1 MFLFGHLGI
10 TLGIAVLLLRVL
22 KIKPNRRFY
31 LFVLVGAIL
40 PDLIDKPV
48 GEILL
53 ADSLSNG
60 RLFAHTLLFT
70 FILLLIG
77 FYIYRYKYKRSG
89 EIGGFVLCF
98 ASFIHLCEDQMWLMP
113 ETLFYPFFGFDFPQ
127 GIVEEHWLDF
137 FFGAFIRTYSL
148 SSGSGLSYAFVSEW
162 IGISILL
169 TFGFYWM
176 SIQRWSSR

>member
-10 TLGIAVLLLRVL
+10 TFGIAFLLLRLL
-22 KIKPNRRFY
+22 KIEPNRRLY

-40 PDLIDKPV
+40 PDIIDKPT

-60 RLFAHTLLFT
+60 RLFAHTLLFI

-77 FYIYRYKYKRSG
+77 IYIYKYRRSG
-89 EIGGFVLCF
+89 EIGGFALCF
-98 ASFIHLCEDQMWLMP
+98 ASFIHLCEALMWLFQ
-113 ETLFYPFFGFDFPQ
+113 ETLLYPFFGFDFPQ

-137 FFGAFIRTYSL
+137 FFGAFFGTYSL
-148 SSGSGLSYAFVSEW
+148 SSGLSYVFVSEW

-176 SIQRWSSR
+176 SIQRRNSR